1 MTDTEKCD
9 MLINP
14 NGAPYL
20 KTKIRS
26 PNKIMSKYPQ
36 SELMKNW
43 SDIYHISLVDM
54 NTNLNA
60 NDIHH
65 FNLICHLLYF
75 QLANSLLALNHHYH
89 KKRPE
94 HWINL

>member
-14 NGAPYL
+14 NGAPYS

-36 SELMKNW
+36 SELMKN
-43 SDIYHISLVDM
+43 
-54 NTNLNA
+54 
-60 NDIHH
+60 
-65 FNLICHLLYF
+65 
-75 QLANSLLALNHHYH
+75 
-89 KKRPE
+89 
-94 HWINL
+94 